1 MYGRGKGMS
10 KIGKEPIL
18 IPDGVELTQSGRILT
33 AKGPKGEL
41 SQEVDERI
49 QVTVKDG
56 VATLTRAN
64 DEKKVRSLHGLF
76 RALLANMVFGVNE
89 GYEKVLLLI
98 GIGFSVEKKGSKLL
112 FNLGFSHPLLFEAP
126 EGITFDIQKPDS
138 DEKADLRNMQSRL
151 IVHGIDKQLVGQ
163 VAADIRGL
171 KPPEPYKGKGIRYK
185 NEYVRKKAGKQVA
198 TAVV

>member
-1 MYGRGKGMS
+1 MS
-10 KIGKEPIL
+10 KIGNEPIL
-18 IPDGVELTQSGRILT
+18 IPDGVELTQSERLFT

-49 QVTVKDG
+49 SVTIEDG

-64 DEKKVRSLHGLF
+64 DEKEVKALHGLF
-76 RALLANMVFGVNE
+76 RALLANMVFGVSE

-98 GIGFSVEKKGSKLL
+98 GIGYSVELKGSKLL
-112 FNLGFSHPLLFEAP
+112 FNIGFSHSVLFEAP

-138 DEKADLRNMQSRL
+138 EEKAEFRNLHSKL
-151 IVHGIDKQLVGQ
+151 IVQGFDKQLVGQ

-171 KPPEPYKGKGIRYK
+171 KPPEPYKGKGIRFK
-185 NEYVRKKAGKQVA
+185 GEYVRKKAGKQVA
-198 TAVV
+198 TVAV